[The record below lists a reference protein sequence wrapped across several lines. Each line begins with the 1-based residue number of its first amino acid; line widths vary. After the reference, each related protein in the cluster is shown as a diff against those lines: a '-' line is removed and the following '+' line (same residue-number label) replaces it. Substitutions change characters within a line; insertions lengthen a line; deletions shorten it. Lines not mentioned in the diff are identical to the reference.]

1 MEKAVDVDGRFA
13 GWVRGKAW
21 TRSKES
27 DNWEAIAGEDKREVV
42 TDETIL
48 AETEGREA
56 DEGCGGGKAYAKEGE
71 GSSLS
76 GASGG
81 SHPMRSS
88 LGT

>member
-1 MEKAVDVDGRFA
+1 M
-13 GWVRGKAW
+13 
-21 TRSKES
+21 
-27 DNWEAIAGEDKREVV
+27 

-88 LGT
+88 LGA